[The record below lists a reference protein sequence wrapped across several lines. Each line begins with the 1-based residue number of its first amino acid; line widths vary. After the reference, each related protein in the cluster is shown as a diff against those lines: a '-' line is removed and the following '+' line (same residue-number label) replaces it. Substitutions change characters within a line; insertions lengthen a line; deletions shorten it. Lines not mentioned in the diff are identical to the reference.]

1 MSPDTVGPEA
11 SDIGSIFDPG
21 AYGEALGLRIDLDRL
36 KYRVGTL
43 FILTIKLLI
52 NNSIYD

>member
-11 SDIGSIFDPG
+11 NDIGSIFDPG

-43 FILTIKLLI
+43 FILTIKL
-52 NNSIYD
+52 